1 MIRCKDTG
9 YVIGDTQ
16 VNHTKGDQCKL
27 HERDRLKLLMFW
39 LQKVVINANLCTLII
54 MSIVFTYVL
63 GDKYFEDDNNT
74 YCSMFL
80 TFTILVPW
88 CLLFLWLLF

>member
-1 MIRCKDTG
+1 M
-9 YVIGDTQ
+9 Q
-16 VNHTKGDQCKL
+16 A
-27 HERDRLKLLMFW
+27 ERDRLKLLMFW

-74 YCSMFL
+74 
-80 TFTILVPW
+80 
-88 CLLFLWLLF
+88 